1 MSYPQYGPEGHQYPA
16 PAGPA
21 PAPAYPAPPPS
32 PAGLPIT
39 TLVLGVVCLLLLV
52 LAGLGLGLYV
62 NERRQHNATEASLRD
77 RDTTITE
84 TESRADDLEAR
95 LNNTEDQLSDMTKE
109 RDALLPC
116 MRRAQEIFD
125 ALRRD
130 DDDDLGTALEM
141 GITSCAEAEEAV
153 DK

>member
-1 MSYPQYGPEGHQYPA
+1 MSYPQYGPEGQPYPA

-21 PAPAYPAPPPS
+21 YSTPPP
-32 PAGLPIT
+32 ARQQLPVT

-52 LAGLGLGLYV
+52 LAGIGLGLYV
-62 NERRQHNATEASLRD
+62 NERRRHNATEALLRD

-84 TESRADDLEAR
+84 TESRADDLDAR
-95 LNNTEDQLSDMTKE
+95 LNNTEDQLSEITGE

-141 GITSCAEAEEAV
+141 GITACAEAEEAV
-153 DK
+153 DS

>member
-16 PAGPA
+16 PAGPTYA
-21 PAPAYPAPPPS
+21 APPP
-32 PAGLPIT
+32 AGNQLPVT

-52 LAGLGLGLYV
+52 LAGTGLGLYV
-62 NERRQHNATEASLRD
+62 NERRRHNATEALLRD
-77 RDTTITE
+77 RDAAITE
-84 TESRADDLEAR
+84 TERRATDLDAR
-95 LNNTEDQLSDMTKE
+95 LKNTEDQLSEVTGE

-141 GITSCAEAEEAV
+141 AITACAEAEDAV
-153 DK
+153 DS